1 MPARFDLMNT
11 SLGKLA
17 DSTTM
22 ERVVKA
28 LLAYEPEEIIL
39 FGSAARDDADEYSDL
54 DLIVVKN
61 TQTRFMER
69 LSEVNQHLPAG
80 KAVDAFVY
88 TPLELRTMVEEDNPF
103 IEQALIDGKL
113 LYERSPGKGPWQG
126 IAASYTTSKKAGSPV
141 KKPMETARRW
151 LAQAEYS
158 LNMARALLKDGF
170 WSGACF
176 QSEQTAQMALKAF
189 LFKLGRRS
197 VTIHSVRELAQT
209 CSQEDDGFT
218 PFVDYGGVLD
228 RYYLSTRYP
237 DALPAPAIPFQS
249 FTRRDG
255 EQAVGFA
262 EEIVRFVQA
271 KVLADA
277 GGPAK

>member
-1 MPARFDLMNT
+1 MNT

-126 IAASYTTSKKAGSPV
+126 IAASYNTSRKAGSPV
-141 KKPMETARRW
+141 KKPVETARRW

-158 LNMARALLKDGF
+158 LNMARALLEDGF

-176 QSEQTAQMALKAF
+176 QSEQNGADGAKSFPIQVGEAL
-189 LFKLGRRS
+189 
-197 VTIHSVRELAQT
+197 
-209 CSQEDDGFT
+209 
-218 PFVDYGGVLD
+218 
-228 RYYLSTRYP
+228 RYYTLGPGTRSDLRP
-237 DALPAPAIPFQS
+237 
-249 FTRRDG
+249 RG
-255 EQAVGFA
+255 
-262 EEIVRFVQA
+262 
-271 KVLADA
+271 
-277 GGPAK
+277 